1 MFQGIK
7 SLLSEQ
13 LLKLLFSEW
22 LSVINTLRAG
32 VSISIVPT
40 VNELERKSTVPQPLP
55 QENSTHWI
63 FMDAGTSLDFSVSR
77 KVNPHITTQKKNLW
91 WS

>member
-22 LSVINTLRAG
+22 ISVINTLRAG
-32 VSISIVPT
+32 VSISIAPT
-40 VNELERKSTVPQPLP
+40 VNELERKSNVHSHCLR
-55 QENSTHWI
+55 STHWI